1 MQAPNRPHL
10 PALAR
15 KTDHWF
21 ERANA
26 ALLSQVPC
34 RAGCSHCCI
43 GPFPITQL
51 DVGLLQEGLRSL
63 ASDQRKGIERHAA
76 EQVSALEVAYPRLRE
91 SRYLDRWPDGE
102 IDRMVSDFHRH
113 PCPALDKDGLCALY
127 EYRPLT
133 CRSMGIPIED
143 EGMVTGACEVQ
154 TFVPIVRLSAAL
166 RAEEDVLSQQEAQTL
181 DAYNVIAGTDGEEL
195 LLPYGFL
202 HEE

>member
-1 MQAPNRPHL
+1 
-10 PALAR
+10 
-15 KTDHWF
+15 
-21 ERANA
+21 
-26 ALLSQVPC
+26 
-34 RAGCSHCCI
+34 
-43 GPFPITQL
+43 
-51 DVGLLQEGLRSL
+51 
-63 ASDQRKGIERHAA
+63 
-76 EQVSALEVAYPRLRE
+76 
-91 SRYLDRWPDGE
+91 
-102 IDRMVSDFHRH
+102 MV
-113 PCPALDKDGLCALY
+113 CALY

-181 DAYNVIAGTDGEEL
+181 DAYNFIAGTDGEEL